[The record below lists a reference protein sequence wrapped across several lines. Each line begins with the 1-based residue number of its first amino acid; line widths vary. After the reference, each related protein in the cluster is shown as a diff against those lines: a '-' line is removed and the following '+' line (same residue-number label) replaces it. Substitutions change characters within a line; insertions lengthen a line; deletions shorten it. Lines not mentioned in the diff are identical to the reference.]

1 MTSEVLL
8 MNRGAVAMAADS
20 AVTVMSSRGE
30 AHAIYQSYDKV
41 YQLIRG
47 APVGIM
53 FYNNV
58 DIMNVPWETIINLY
72 GVEAAKR
79 RFNTVEEYAQD
90 FLAFV
95 ERHNELFP
103 QEHQD
108 LEFYKNAA
116 VVFGLIADEF
126 DREMENLR
134 ESSPD
139 TMRTQSSSVFQ
150 FIVEEIYGAY
160 NSYFDDTPRRD
171 LDCFPSDMARKLAS
185 RYRNQIGDLIDS
197 LGKHLASDYPGLT
210 ISNDARD
217 RLSEIAVFT
226 VTKNAFFE
234 GYTGLVFAGFG
245 EREKFP
251 AMVSYHSGGVFGGI
265 LKRADDRKSVIDPN
279 SGPVMMTFAQDKMI
293 YTFLTGIDRDFR
305 QYLFLETLR
314 LTHHL
319 IADLISDLPGLDK
332 RQKQKLFEQYS
343 EANLNQALGVFF
355 HKIEEY
361 QQAVHTTPIIRA
373 LHTLPRAELAETA
386 ASLVKLNS
394 FQQKVMQQ
402 PETVGGPVDVALI
415 SLSEGFVLIRDG
427 GNI

>member
-1 MTSEVLL
+1 
-8 MNRGAVAMAADS
+8 MAADS

-41 YQLIRG
+41 YQLIDG

-72 GVEAAKR
+72 RADVGKK

-90 FLAFV
+90 FLNFV
-95 ERHNELFP
+95 QRNKELFP

-116 VVFGLIADEF
+116 IVFGLIADEF
-126 DREMENLR
+126 DREMANLR
-134 ESSPD
+134 ESSAD
-139 TMRTQSSSVFQ
+139 ESRNQASSVFQ
-150 FIVEEIYGAY
+150 FIVEEIFASY
-160 NSYFDDTPRRD
+160 NSYFDDTPRQD
-171 LDCFPSDMARKLAS
+171 LECFPSDMGRKLTS
-185 RYRNQIGDLIDS
+185 RYKNHIEDLIRS
-197 LGKHLASDYPGLT
+197 LAKHLEDDYPGIK
-210 ISNDARD
+210 ISSAAHD
-217 RLSEIAVFT
+217 RLVEIAVFT
-226 VTKNAFFE
+226 ITKNAFFE

-251 AMVSYHSGGVFGGI
+251 AMVSYHTGGVFGGI
-265 LKRADDRKSVIDPN
+265 LKRADDRRSQVDPN
-279 SGPVMMTFAQDKMI
+279 GGPVMMTFAQDKMI

-319 IADLISDLPGLDK
+319 IADLISDIPGLDNK
-332 RQKQKLFEQYS
+332 QKQKLFDQYS
-343 EANLNQALGVFF
+343 EANLNQAMGTFF
-355 HKIEEY
+355 LKVEEY
-361 QQAVHTTPIIRA
+361 QQAIHTTPIIRA

-415 SLSEGFVLIRDG
+415 SLSEGFVMIRDG

>member
-20 AVTVMSSRGE
+20 AVTVMSGRGE
-30 AHAIYQSYDKV
+30 THAIYKSYDKV
-41 YQLIRG
+41 YQLIDG

-58 DIMNVPWETIINLY
+58 DIMNVPWETIISLY
-72 GVEAAKR
+72 GVEAAGR
-79 RFNTVEEYAQD
+79 RFNTVEDYALD
-90 FLAFV
+90 FLSFV
-95 ERHNELFP
+95 EKHKDLFP

-108 LEFYKNAA
+108 LEFFKNVA

-126 DREMENLR
+126 DKEMENLR
-134 ESSPD
+134 DTSSQD
-139 TMRTQSSSVFQ
+139 VKTHFSSVFQ
-150 FIVEEIYGAY
+150 FVVEEIYSAY
-160 NSYFDDTPRRD
+160 TSYFDETPRQN
-171 LDCFPSDMARKLAS
+171 LPCFPGDTGKKLS
-185 RYRNQIGDLIDS
+185 NRYNRQIEELIDS
-197 LGKHLASDYPGLT
+197 LEKHLSSDYSGLSFSPET
-210 ISNDARD
+210 RN
-217 RLSEIAVFT
+217 RLEEIATMT

-251 AMVSYHSGGVFGGI
+251 AMVSYHTGGVFNGI
-265 LKRADDRKSVIDPN
+265 LKRATDRESQVDAN
-279 SGPVMMTFAQDKMI
+279 GGPVMMTFAQDKMI

-319 IADLISDLPGLDK
+319 IADLISGLGSLNPDE
-332 RQKQKLFEQYS
+332 KQRLFEQYS
-343 EANLNQALGVFF
+343 EENLTQALNAFF
-355 HKIEEY
+355 SKIEAY
-361 QQAVHTTPIIRA
+361 QQAIHTTPIIRA
-373 LHTLPRAELAETA
+373 LHTLPRTELAETA

>member
-1 MTSEVLL
+1 

-20 AVTVMSSRGE
+20 AVTVMSSRGD

-41 YQLIRG
+41 YQLIPG
-47 APVGIM
+47 ANVGIM

-58 DIMNVPWETIINLY
+58 DIMNVPWETIIQLY
-72 GVEAAKR
+72 AAERVGKR
-79 RFNTVEEYAQD
+79 FGTVEEYAAD
-90 FLAFV
+90 FIDFV
-95 ERHNELFP
+95 EGHKELFP

-108 LEFYKNAA
+108 LEFYRNSAII
-116 VVFGLIADEF
+116 FGIIADEF
-126 DREMENLR
+126 DREMANLAAAG
-134 ESSPD
+134 
-139 TMRTQSSSVFQ
+139 QSGATPSSVFQ
-150 FIVEEIYGAY
+150 FIVEEIYEAY
-160 NSYFDDTPRRD
+160 TSYYDDTPRPD
-171 LDCFPSDMARKLAS
+171 LKCFPSDTGKKLAN
-185 RYRNQIGDLIDS
+185 RYRGQIDDLIYS
-197 LGKHLASDYPGLT
+197 LEKHLSADYPELSIT
-210 ISNDARD
+210 SEAKA
-217 RLSEIAVFT
+217 RLSAIATMT

-251 AMVSYHSGGVFGGI
+251 AMVSFHTGGVFNGT
-265 LKRADDRKSVIDPN
+265 LKRAEDRQTQVEPN
-279 SGPVMMTFAQDKMI
+279 GGPVMMTFAQDKMI

-314 LTHHL
+314 LTHYL
-319 IADLISDLPGLDK
+319 IADLISQIDGLSED
-332 RQKQKLFEQYS
+332 QKQGLYEQYS
-343 EANLNQALGVFF
+343 EQNLTMALGTFF
-355 HKIEEY
+355 SKVEAY
-361 QQAVHTTPIIRA
+361 QQAIHTTPIIRA

-415 SLSEGFVLIRDG
+415 SLAEGFVLIRDS

>member
-20 AVTVMSSRGE
+20 AVTVMSGRGE
-30 AHAIYQSYDKV
+30 THAIYQSYDKV
-41 YQLIRG
+41 YQLIEG

-58 DIMNVPWETIINLY
+58 DIMNVPWETIIQLY
-72 GVEAAKR
+72 GAERSGKR
-79 RFNTVEEYAQD
+79 FSTVEEYAMD

-95 ERHNELFP
+95 EDHKELFP
-103 QEHQD
+103 QDHQD
-108 LEFYKNAA
+108 LEFYKNVA
-116 VVFGLIADEF
+116 VIYGLIADEF
-126 DREMENLR
+126 DREMEGLGQ
-134 ESSPD
+134 SAPQD
-139 TMRTQSSSVFQ
+139 TRSQSSSVFS
-150 FIVEEIYGAY
+150 FIVGEIHEAY
-160 NSYFDDTPRRD
+160 VNYFDDTPRPD
-171 LDCFPSDMARKLAS
+171 LRCFPADTGKKLAN
-185 RYRNQIGDLIDS
+185 RYRGQIEQLINS
-197 LGKHLASDYPGLT
+197 LEGHLAEDYPGIKISDTARNDLT
-210 ISNDARD
+210 
-217 RLSEIAVFT
+217 EIATFT

-251 AMVSYHSGGVFGGI
+251 AMVSYHTGGVFNGI
-265 LKRADDRKSVIDPN
+265 LKRAEDRQSQVEPN
-279 SGPVMMTFAQDKMI
+279 GGPVMMTFAQDKMI

-319 IADLISDLPGLDK
+319 VADLISGIDGLD
-332 RQKQKLFEQYS
+332 QQDKQRLFDQYS
-343 EANLNQALGVFF
+343 EENLSLALSTFF
-355 HKIEEY
+355 GKIEAY
-361 QQAVHTTPIIRA
+361 QQAIHTAPIIRA
-373 LHTLPRAELAETA
+373 LHTLPRTELAETA

-394 FQQKVMQQ
+394 FQQRVMQQ